1 MTFLRVVGF
10 SVILLLCYTVFA
22 NILPQVQSN
31 PPDDEAPVVAGDIDI
46 PGMIDWGEKLFSGRG
61 TCTLCHNNL
70 GRAPDLLAMN
80 LKTAFDERL
89 ADRRYQGAAKGQAG
103 AKAVETYLRES
114 FVQPSAYVVAGFGKK
129 GSNDTV
135 SPMPNISGPPI
146 SLSGAEMNALI
157 AFLQNKAGY
166 KVTAPLPEAGESAA
180 AKSDGAETEGPAK
193 TAEAAIEKFTCAA
206 CHDLG
211 GSGADVGPKL
221 VGAGKRLGPEG
232 LRKAILNPNAEIAKG
247 FEPDTMPPD
256 YAEQMRVS
264 ELNLIVDYLMKLPVG
279 GAAQ

>member
-1 MTFLRVVGF
+1 MIFLRVVGF
-10 SVILLLCYTVFA
+10 SVVVLLLYTMFA

-31 PPDDEAPVVAGDIDI
+31 PPEDEATVVAGDIDI
-46 PGMIDWGEKLFSGRG
+46 PGMIDWGEKVFSGRG

-80 LKTAFDERL
+80 LRAAFDERL
-89 ADRRYQGAAKGQAG
+89 TDSRYQGEAKGQTG

-114 FVQPSAYVVAGFGKK
+114 LVDPSAYVVAGFGKK
-129 GSNDTV
+129 GSGDTV
-135 SPMPNISGPPI
+135 SPMPKVSGPPI
-146 SLSGAEMNALI
+146 SLSVAEMNALI

-166 KVTAPLPEAGESAA
+166 EVTAPLPAEGESAT
-180 AKSDGAETEGPAK
+180 AEVEEPESPAE
-193 TAEAAIEKFTCAA
+193 TAEAALEKFTCAA

-221 VGAGKRLGPEG
+221 VGVGKRLGPEG
-232 LRKAILNPNAEIAKG
+232 LRAAILDPNAEIANG
-247 FEPDTMPPD
+247 FEADTMPPD

-264 ELNLIVDYLMKLPVG
+264 ELNLIIDYLMNLPDG
-279 GAAQ
+279 EGSQ